1 MQSSIIDILIECIRG
16 TKGLL
21 SEPVGVCVYV
31 CIRGTKGLLSEPVG
45 MCVYVGLHGYLDHEE
60 RE

>member
-1 MQSSIIDILIECIRG
+1 MQSSVIDILTECTRG

-31 CIRGTKGLLSEPVG
+31 
-45 MCVYVGLHGYLDHEE
+45 GLHGYLDHEE